1 MLTKAFFQKKLKIHN
16 GAPKMKKL
24 FLSILARY
32 SKFKIMIY
40 VKTGIYVKDEPFF
53 FQNIETELKYLI

>member
-1 MLTKAFFQKKLKIHN
+1 MKIHN

-32 SKFKIMIY
+32 SKLKIMIY
-40 VKTGIYVKDEPFF
+40 VKTGISVKDEPFF
-53 FQNIETELKYLI
+53 FQNIETEM